1 MSTNYVQSQQ
11 PVPLKQGNLNPGYMI
26 RLASLQLSCCLC
38 MNKLSLCV
46 KCYGDLS
53 ENYILK
59 SINIVILGCIF
70 YEINLNLM
78 EDLYRMF
85 CMKLS
90 VFLRNIFCKTNMGS
104 FIQYVRKIFR
114 KTNNSYPLIR
124 TRTCAYHGLSNH
136 CRTQSIFWDTIYS
149 CHCKL
154 RLVTPRPPLWG
165 LSGRKFL
172 ILITLDRWKMHFRE
186 NNFIENYFCY

>member
-1 MSTNYVQSQQ
+1 MSANYVQSQQ
-11 PVPLKQGNLNPGYMI
+11 PVPLKKGHLNPGYMI

-53 ENYILK
+53 GNYILK

-124 TRTCAYHGLSNH
+124 TRTCEW
-136 CRTQSIFWDTIYS
+136 TKIFDFD
-149 CHCKL
+149 K
-154 RLVTPRPPLWG
+154 PRSLENA
-165 LSGRKFL
+165 LSGK
-172 ILITLDRWKMHFRE
+172 
-186 NNFIENYFCY
+186 